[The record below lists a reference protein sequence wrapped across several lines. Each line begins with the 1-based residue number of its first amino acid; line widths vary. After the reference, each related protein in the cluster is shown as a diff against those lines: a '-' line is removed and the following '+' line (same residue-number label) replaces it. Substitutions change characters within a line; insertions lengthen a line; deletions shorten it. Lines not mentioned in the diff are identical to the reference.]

1 MLSILFM
8 QAKTIDEKVIEAI
21 RSPFLLKR
29 SRIVLKV
36 LNQIFEDRFIFEK
49 GAYRAY
55 VTDEK
60 MNIDQKDIQI
70 YA

>member
-1 MLSILFM
+1 M

-29 SRIVLKV
+29 SRIVLKD

-49 GAYRAY
+49 GAHRAY

>member
-1 MLSILFM
+1 M

-29 SRIVLKV
+29 SRIVLKD
-36 LNQIFEDRFIFEK
+36 LNQIFEDRFIFEE
-49 GAYRAY
+49 GAYRAD

>member
-1 MLSILFM
+1 M
-8 QAKTIDEKVIEAI
+8 QANTIDEKVIEAI

-29 SRIVLKV
+29 SRIVLKD
-36 LNQIFEDRFIFEK
+36 LNQIFEDRFIFEE

>member
-8 QAKTIDEKVIEAI
+8 QAKIIDEKVIEAI

-29 SRIVLKV
+29 SRIVLKD
-36 LNQIFEDRFIFEK
+36 LNQIFEDRFIFEE